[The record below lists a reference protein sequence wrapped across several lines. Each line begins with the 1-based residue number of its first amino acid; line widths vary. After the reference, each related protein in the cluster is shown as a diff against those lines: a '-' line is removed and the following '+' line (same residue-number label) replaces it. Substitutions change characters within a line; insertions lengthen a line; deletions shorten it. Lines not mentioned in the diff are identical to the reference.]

1 MIFTFVIVAIVVCL
15 FSYRL
20 SCNLIPFPVSVFN
33 IDIPVVLTIDATF
46 TVIGRQFGQV
56 SSDS

>member
-1 MIFTFVIVAIVVCL
+1 MIFTFVIVAIIVCL

-20 SCNLIPFPVSVFN
+20 SCNLFPYPVSVFN
-33 IDIPVVLTIDATF
+33 IDFSVVLTIDATF

>member
-1 MIFTFVIVAIVVCL
+1 MIFTFVIVAIIVCL

-20 SCNLIPFPVSVFN
+20 SCSLFPYPVYVFN
-33 IDIPVVLTIDATF
+33 LDFPVVLTIDTTF
-46 TVIGRQFGQV
+46 NMVGRQFGQV